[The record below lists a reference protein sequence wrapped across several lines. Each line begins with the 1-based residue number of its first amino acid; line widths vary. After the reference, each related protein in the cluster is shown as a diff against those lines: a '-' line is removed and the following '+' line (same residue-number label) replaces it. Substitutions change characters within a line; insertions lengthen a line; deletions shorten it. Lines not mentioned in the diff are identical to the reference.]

1 MNGIERI
8 TARIE
13 ADGQA
18 EIDRIL
24 ADARAEAA
32 RITAHYREAAETV
45 RTELAVKNER
55 AAALRKGR
63 LVNAAQMEGRKLQ
76 LAAKQAVVERA
87 YARAL
92 EKLRNMP
99 EGQYVKL
106 LAALLKEASTSG
118 SGEVIFSPQDRE
130 TAGKKAV
137 EKANAAGG
145 HLRVANET
153 RPIGHGFIL
162 REGLVE
168 VNCTFETLVR
178 LQKEETAGTVAKKL
192 FGE

>member
-24 ADARAEAA
+24 TEARAGAA
-32 RITAHYREAAETV
+32 QITARYREAAETV
-45 RTELAVKNER
+45 RAELAAKNEK
-55 AAALRKGR
+55 AAAQRKER
-63 LVNAAQMEGRKLQ
+63 LINAAQMEGRKLQ
-76 LAAKQAVVERA
+76 LAAKQTVVERA
-87 YARAL
+87 YDRAL
-92 EKLRNMP
+92 EKLQNMP
-99 EGQYVKL
+99 EGQYVRL
-106 LAALLKEASTSG
+106 LAALLQEASASG
-118 SGEVIFSPQDRE
+118 GGEVIFSPQDRE

-137 EKANAAGG
+137 EKANAADGS
-145 HLRVANET
+145 LRIADET
-153 RPIGHGFIL
+153 RPISRGFIL
-162 REGLVE
+162 REGQTE

-178 LQKEETAGTVAKKL
+178 LQKEEAAGAVAKKL